1 MRFELDF
8 LSFSNFSDFN
18 LIIDLVISLQKV
30 FVIDLVKDLGSY
42 ICFSSI
48 RFSIWFCVSF

>member
-1 MRFELDF
+1 MRFELDY

-18 LIIDLVISLQKV
+18 LIIDLVK
-30 FVIDLVKDLGSY
+30 DLVISFGFNLGSY
-42 ICFSSI
+42 ICLSSI